1 VEKTSTELP
10 QLSRNQLLVTVG
22 DERHTVT
29 ILEDGKIDVDGRT
42 YSFSF
47 NSLGP
52 NSHFLLLNN
61 RPFRV
66 SMSEE
71 DYTVGYKPF
80 EIKVNNTPYEGKIED
95 YRSLL
100 KRSMLTERSASSTGQ
115 KVTAPM
121 PGKVVRIEVAEG
133 DTIKAGT
140 GLIVLEAMKMENEIK
155 SGASGSVTKIH
166 VSVGKAVEKGEIL
179 ISIAG
184 VEVTLGKEE

>member
-1 VEKTSTELP
+1 
-10 QLSRNQLLVTVG
+10 
-22 DERHTVT
+22 
-29 ILEDGKIDVDGRT
+29 
-42 YSFSF
+42 
-47 NSLGP
+47 
-52 NSHFLLLNN
+52 
-61 RPFRV
+61 
-66 SMSEE
+66 
-71 DYTVGYKPF
+71 
-80 EIKVNNTPYEGKIED
+80 
-95 YRSLL
+95 
-100 KRSMLTERSASSTGQ
+100 MLTERSASSTGQ